1 MASVNGYRLFTVL
14 MGLLTLLAAPTRQGL
29 AQALG
34 KRRNDRQRCSPAGIF
49 RIVRD
54 ARSWSWYPQG
64 RS

>member
-1 MASVNGYRLFTVL
+1 MASMNGYRLFTVL

-29 AQALG
+29 PQAPG
-34 KRRNDRQRCSPAGIF
+34 EATERQPEMQPGRHF